1 MPGINVAAAGP
12 ERGEAAKRC
21 ETLRSVF
28 RESFQPQSFSPAG
41 GLGLGLAFAA
51 RARPKGRGGRGRRG
65 RRGPGDLE
73 AAGAGDVGAELED
86 LETAASRS
94 DKEVTQIL

>member
-21 ETLRSVF
+21 EVF
-28 RESFQPQSFSPAG
+28 SEKLNLKSFSPAG

-86 LETAASRS
+86 LETAHPEAT
-94 DKEVTQIL
+94 KK